1 MEKVTLFDKTFVPL
15 IPNREILAAIDA
27 VSREVN
33 SFYQDSEDI
42 PVVLCILNG
51 ALLFA
56 SELLQR
62 LNFNLEVMCVKLASY
77 QGTSSTGQVKEITG
91 ITGSVKGRRVLVVE
105 DIVDT
110 GNTVEYIRKSL
121 KEKGATDVK
130 VCTMLLKPEVYD
142 RDVPMDFVAMEIPNR
157 FIVGF
162 GLDYNEIGRNLKDIY
177 VLDR

>member
-15 IPNREILAAIDA
+15 IPHREILTAIDA

-77 QGTSSTGQVKEITG
+77 QGTSSTGAVKEITG

-110 GNTVEYIRKSL
+110 GNTVEYIRESL
-121 KEKGATDVK
+121 KEKGATEVK
-130 VCTMLLKPEVYD
+130 ICTMLLKPEVYE